1 MNLRASV
8 IIPNLDCPLVGDAV
22 QAVAS
27 QTLDKG
33 ALEILVVGRD
43 EPGLVPRHERIR
55 FLETAEPVSAGA
67 ARNLGVEAAAT
78 DRLLF
83 TDADCRPAAD
93 WAKLLLQALERS
105 PVAGGSVRFDLDGNR
120 WAVADNIA
128 SFNELLSDRP
138 ESDNT
143 DGPLGSLN
151 LAVTAEAWEQV
162 GPFDVGLATSE
173 DFDWVLRARAAGL
186 ALRFEPRAVVHHA
199 AIRRDRQDVKA
210 HAEWYGR
217 HFNDFRRKHPGIFD
231 RGPTWRSRRSL
242 ALFRPFKAL
251 VSATLIYARHPDL
264 LTAWRAFPG
273 VVTFKSAW
281 YESILKS
288 WQEL

>member
-1 MNLRASV
+1 MRARAAV
-8 IIPNLDCPLVGDAV
+8 IIPNLDCPLVGDTV

-27 QTLDKG
+27 QKLDEG

-43 EPGLVPRHERIR
+43 EPGLVPRQEPVR
-55 FLETAEPVSAGA
+55 FLETAEPLSAGA
-67 ARNLGVEAAAT
+67 ARNLGVAAAAA
-78 DRLLF
+78 DRILF
-83 TDADCRPAAD
+83 TDADCRPEPD
-93 WAKLLLQALERS
+93 WASLLLQSLDRS
-105 PVAGGSVRFDLDGNR
+105 PVVGGSVRFDLGGNL

-138 ESDNT
+138 ETDNT

-162 GPFDVGLATSE
+162 GPFDEGLATSE

-210 HAEWYGR
+210 HADWYGR
-217 HFNDFRRKHPGIFD
+217 NFNDFRRKHPGIFD
-231 RGPTWRSRRSL
+231 SGPTWRSRRRL

-251 VSATLIYARHPDL
+251 VSATMIYARHPDL
-264 LTAWRAFPG
+264 LAAWRAFPG

-281 YESILKS
+281 YKSILEN
-288 WQEL
+288 WQEP

>member
-8 IIPNLDCPLVGDAV
+8 IIPNLDCPLVGDTV

-27 QTLDKG
+27 QALDEG

-43 EPGLVPRHERIR
+43 EPGLVPRQERIR

-67 ARNLGVEAAAT
+67 ARNLGVAAAAT

-93 WAKLLLQALERS
+93 WARFLLQALERS
-105 PVAGGSVRFDLDGNR
+105 PVAGGSVRFDLDGNL

-128 SFNELLSDRP
+128 SFNELLADRP
-138 ESDNT
+138 AADNT
-143 DGPLGSLN
+143 NGPLGSLN
-151 LAVTAEAWEQV
+151 LAATTDAWQRV
-162 GPFDVGLATSE
+162 GPFDEGLVTSE

-186 ALRFEPRAVVHHA
+186 ALRFEPRAAVHHA
-199 AIRRDRQDVKA
+199 AIRRDRQDVVA
-210 HAEWYGR
+210 HADWYGR
-217 HFNDFRRKHPGIFD
+217 HFNEFRRRHPGVFD
-231 RGPTWRSRRSL
+231 SGPTWRSRRRL
-242 ALFRPFKAL
+242 ALARPFKAL
-251 VSATLIYARHPDL
+251 VSATQIYLRHPDL
-264 LTAWRAFPG
+264 LAAWRAFPG

-281 YESILKS
+281 YKSILKN
-288 WQEL
+288 WQEQ